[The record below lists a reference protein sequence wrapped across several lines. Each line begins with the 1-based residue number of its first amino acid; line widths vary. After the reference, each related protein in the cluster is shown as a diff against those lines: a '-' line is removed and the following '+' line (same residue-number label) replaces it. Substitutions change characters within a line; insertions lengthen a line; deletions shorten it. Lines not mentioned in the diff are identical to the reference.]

1 MSLNRKKS
9 LIQGFIILLLLFF
22 AFIIWHFLG
31 KHKVK
36 FKKIRKEIPPPL
48 VVIKRF
54 YPKSIT
60 ITISSYGT
68 VRPVKKIS
76 IVPQVSGKVIYLNPL
91 FKKGGIIKK
100 GEVILKIDPS
110 DYKIALDIAKSELEM
125 ARNDLIILKEKSKQ
139 SINEWRLM
147 HPKGEIPFMV
157 SKEPQL
163 KISLAKVKEAEARL
177 EKARIDLQRT
187 VIKAP
192 FSGIVTEEEVEKG
205 MFVSYGKPVGVLVA
219 IDDAEVYVPLSIK
232 DVRWIK
238 VPGFNVSYKTKGS
251 SALVKFKYAEK
262 CILKKAEVVRS
273 EGIIDE
279 KTRML
284 RVILKLHD
292 PYKGIPPF
300 LFGSFV
306 EVEIMGKTIKDAFL
320 IPVSAI
326 REFSNIWVVK
336 NNRLY
341 IKKVKV
347 IRYVD
352 NNAIVKGLSA
362 GDEVVIS
369 PLPYVKDNMKVRV
382 KRKQ

>member
-1 MSLNRKKS
+1 MLLNKKKF
-9 LIQGFIILLLLFF
+9 LIQVFIILLLLFF

-31 KHKVK
+31 EHKSK
-36 FKKIRKEIPPPL
+36 YKKVRKEIPPPL
-48 VVIKRF
+48 VVTKRF
-54 YPKSIT
+54 YPKPIT

-68 VRPVKKIS
+68 IRPVKKVS
-76 IVPQVSGKVIYLNPL
+76 IIPQVSGKIIYLNPS
-91 FKKGGIIKK
+91 FKKGGILKK
-100 GEVILKIDPS
+100 GEVILKIDPQ
-110 DYKIALDIAKSELEM
+110 DYNIALNIAKSELEI
-125 ARNDLIILKEKSKQ
+125 AKNELTILKEQSRQ
-139 SINEWRLM
+139 SISEWRLM

-163 KISLAKVKEAEARL
+163 KISLAKLKEAEAKL

-192 FSGIVTEEEVEKG
+192 FTGIVTEEEVEKG
-205 MFVSYGKPVGVLVA
+205 MFVPQGKPVGILVA
-219 IDDAEVYVPLSIK
+219 IDNAEVYVPLSIR

-238 VPGFNVSYKTKGS
+238 VPGFNVPYGSKGS
-251 SALVKFKYAEK
+251 SAMLKFKYGEK
-262 CILKKAEVVRS
+262 YFVKKAEVVRS

-279 KTRML
+279 RTRML
-284 RVILKLHD
+284 RVILKVKD
-292 PYKGIPPF
+292 PYKGVPPF

-306 EVEIMGKTIKDAFL
+306 EVDIMGETIKNSFL

-336 NNRLY
+336 DNRLY

-352 NNAIVKGLSA
+352 NSAIVKGL
-362 GDEVVIS
+362 GFGEEVVIS
-369 PLPYVKDNMKVRV
+369 PLPYVKNNMKVRV
-382 KRKQ
+382 KREQ